1 MNDKKHR
8 HRLFSASLLSLV
20 LALLAVGVALAA
32 GNISNTDKWAWG
44 NSAGWVNFNPDNGGV
59 TVYPDHLEGFAWG
72 ENVGWIRMGTHTGGG
87 PYTYGNTSNTDYGV
101 NRNTGTCL
109 LYTSPSPRD

>member
-44 NSAGWVNFNPDNGGV
+44 TQRRLGQLQPGQWRRHGLPRSPGG
-59 TVYPDHLEGFAWG
+59 LRLG
-72 ENVGWIRMGTHTGGG
+72 
-87 PYTYGNTSNTDYGV
+87 
-101 NRNTGTCL
+101 
-109 LYTSPSPRD
+109 